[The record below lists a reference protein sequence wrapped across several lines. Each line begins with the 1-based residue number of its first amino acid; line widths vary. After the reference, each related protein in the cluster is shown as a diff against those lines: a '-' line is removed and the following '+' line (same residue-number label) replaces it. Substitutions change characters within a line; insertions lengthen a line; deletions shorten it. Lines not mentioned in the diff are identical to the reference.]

1 MNEVTKAQTEIS
13 AIDFNKVYKEQKPRI
28 ELYLRT
34 KTSDEELRNE
44 VISQTFVKVYTGLEH
59 GKFNSSKSSIST
71 WVHTIAR
78 NTLID
83 EIRKNKNNLVH
94 ISDYTN
100 ENGDEILEFK
110 DNGRGTDAVVENNEL
125 ADSIMTAF
133 NKVKPTYKEIA
144 IQYFMYQKEYSEIA
158 DMLSIP
164 LNTVKVAIMRAR
176 EVLQGQ
182 LKREYATM

>member
-1 MNEVTKAQTEIS
+1 
-13 AIDFNKVYKEQKPRI
+13 
-28 ELYLRT
+28 
-34 KTSDEELRNE
+34 
-44 VISQTFVKVYTGLEH
+44 
-59 GKFNSSKSSIST
+59 
-71 WVHTIAR
+71 VHTIAR